1 MDTDVV
7 KGCCYKY
14 MGLGVVAYPC
24 NLSTGKEQQ
33 RQEDYEFKGSLE
45 YISLRPAWLHRDPLS
60 VKLRVGPRKM
70 AQVLR
75 TRIALTGPKSSSL
88 TLSMSSGLQPP
99 GTPVSGDPRAPS
111 GFLEDLHSCVHTP
124 PPRYMHTYNFKSFK
138 TNQGWTWLSS

>member
-1 MDTDVV
+1 METDVE

-24 NLSTGKEQQ
+24 NLSTGKEEQ

-75 TRIALTGPKSSSL
+75 TCIALTGPKSSSL
-88 TLSMSSGLQPP
+88 TLCPVAYNLLELQCQGIQEPLLASLRICIH
-99 GTPVSGDPRAPS
+99 V
-111 GFLEDLHSCVHTP
+111 CTP
-124 PPRYMHTYNFKSFK
+124 PPQIHAYI
-138 TNQGWTWLSS
+138 